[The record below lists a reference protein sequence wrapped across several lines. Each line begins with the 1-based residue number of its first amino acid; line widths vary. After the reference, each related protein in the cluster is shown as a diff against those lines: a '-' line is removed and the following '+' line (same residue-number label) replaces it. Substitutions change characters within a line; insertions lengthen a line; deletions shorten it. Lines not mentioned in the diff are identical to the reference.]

1 MLDQSVIQLLL
12 PEGLLEYFDI
22 IEVKQ
27 LCRIKDRQTFY
38 ELHLEEQNRLHSG
51 YNAVDF
57 ESKGFTEVTI
67 QDFPLRGKDVFLV
80 IRRRRWRHKR
90 NPKQIVRNDYHFIA
104 EGSRLTKELADFL
117 KGTGRYEG
125 GYDY

>member
-1 MLDQSVIQLLL
+1 MLEQSVIQLLL
-12 PEGLLEYFDI
+12 PEGLLEYFGI

-38 ELHLEEQNRLHSG
+38 ELHLEKQNRFHCG

-67 QDFPLRGKDVFLV
+67 QDFP
-80 IRRRRWRHKR
+80 
-90 NPKQIVRNDYHFIA
+90 
-104 EGSRLTKELADFL
+104 
-117 KGTGRYEG
+117 
-125 GYDY
+125 